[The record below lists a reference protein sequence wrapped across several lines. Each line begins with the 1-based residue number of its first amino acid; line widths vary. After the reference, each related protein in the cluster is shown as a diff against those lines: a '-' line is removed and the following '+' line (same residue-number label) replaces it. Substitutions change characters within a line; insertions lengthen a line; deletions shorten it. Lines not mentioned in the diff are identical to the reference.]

1 MLDFSKLEEI
11 IDKFREELTLAN
23 RSGEEELNAFLTKHN
38 ISLEKEKTCYSYC
51 DIGNSQ
57 ILIVGN
63 LNIQIKDV
71 NGICKNLGIDP
82 NRLVYVSYDEATNY
96 PFDNLR
102 YSNKYS
108 DIIFGAIPHKGKGID
123 GFSSIITYL
132 ESNASEFPN
141 VIRATNSNELNLN
154 KTQIKN
160 ALIKTRFYKE
170 VLEG

>member
-1 MLDFSKLEEI
+1 MLFNQRSKLLGSNVYFLAAWYATFLI
-11 IDKFREELTLAN
+11 ELHNSLMLAY
-23 RSGEEELNAFLTKHN
+23 E
-38 ISLEKEKTCYSYC
+38 
-51 DIGNSQ
+51 
-57 ILIVGN
+57 
-63 LNIQIKDV
+63 
-71 NGICKNLGIDP
+71 
-82 NRLVYVSYDEATNY
+82 EATNY